1 MLSKKTINQLDE
13 MIDKTFHYGGHVICV
28 LGYKVDE
35 DAEKVTIRTN
45 LKPYT
50 KSFES
55 LHDFLGY
62 FIPTSEMQVIPAET
76 TKPSID
82 PFADTRSR
90 ADKMIALLEDSIE
103 KVKVNPGYIAQA
115 TSINNNVNS
124 IINIEKMRL
133 AMMKKK

>member
-1 MLSKKTINQLDE
+1 MLSKKTINQLDL
-13 MIDKTFHYGGHVICV
+13 MIDKTFHYGGQIHCI

-35 DAEKVTIRTN
+35 DGEKVTIRTN
-45 LKPYT
+45 IKPYT

-55 LHDFLGY
+55 VHDFLGY
-62 FIPTSEMQVIPAET
+62 FIPTSDVQVIPPET
-76 TKPSID
+76 TAID
-82 PFADTRSR
+82 PFADSRSR
-90 ADKMIALLEDSIE
+90 ADKMIALLEESIE

>member
-1 MLSKKTINQLDE
+1 MLSKKTLNQLDG
-13 MIDKTFHYGGHVICV
+13 MVDKTFQYGGQVHCI

-35 DAEKVTIRTN
+35 NAEKVTIRTN
-45 LKPYT
+45 IKPYT

-55 LHDFLGY
+55 VHDFLGY
-62 FIPTSEMQVIPAET
+62 FIPLSEIQVIPPET
-76 TKPSID
+76 IGVD
-82 PFADTRSR
+82 PFAVSRSR
-90 ADKMIALLEDSIE
+90 ADKMITLLEESIE